1 MSDVSSTVQKI
12 VELFARALDAPQ
24 KSDEWMTARHNIIT
38 SSEVASVLDCNMYE
52 SSLDLLKRKSAPI
65 RKSFT
70 GMSIEWGE
78 RYEPIAI
85 DVFKQIKKQ
94 NVSGVNLVVSDKY
107 TWLGAS
113 PDGVV
118 TDGRLLEIKCPFSR
132 KIINGKT
139 PYCYWIQVQIQ
150 LEVCN
155 LEECHFMQC
164 EFAENP
170 MNFTGM
176 CEVNGCKM
184 TGTHSDGTRWILRKY
199 TLKTIKRDREWFN
212 NSFPT
217 LLRFWKKMQYYNLH
231 GRELLISDINKGV
244 SPDMKAANDPMSV
257 EEIDLASVMEL
268 DSCDGNID
276 VISVPV
282 VAYRSDNLGNMDV
295 RNTPADLEAPKVIH
309 TKNTNSD
316 DVSGLDCA
324 GGALIIPI
332 SALTAHINWDEWVGA
347 TAVRNYMLKDPLLDW
362 LNIYGKGHRKKYTG
376 FEKTVQYYEQDA
388 KDASPFINH
397 LKVKGIQFEDSVMHT
412 IRKKFPN
419 DVVTIANY
427 YQARQADKL
436 TATIAAMKAGV
447 KVIYQ
452 GVLHNPH
459 DKTYG
464 IADLIVRSD
473 FINELVSDV
482 CDIEEHGCVF
492 STDWHYL
499 IIDIKHSTLMLR
511 ADGVHLL
518 NQGAAL
524 AYKAQILI
532 YMRALNRIQK
542 YNAVNAYILGRK
554 WHYTTKSVKHEG
566 FGWFDKLGTVNF
578 STTDIGVVHPT
589 NKAIQ
594 WVRYVK
600 SHGSTWSIDPP
611 SRIELYPNMC
621 NRSDAPWHNT
631 KQKIAAK
638 IGEITSMWYC
648 GVESRNKAVRVGVKS
663 WHDRKCTAEL
673 LGINGA
679 KTGPTL
685 NKILD
690 INRST
695 KHTIL
700 PKYVSAPPKTGKV
713 RFFLD
718 FETVNSL
725 AEDIQLDSP
734 FTVPEQFI
742 FMIGI
747 GWTIDTDSNGVD
759 LPKWHYKCLTTDF
772 INEENEKKI
781 FLEMHTL
788 IKSVL
793 RKYNA
798 GNDFIIYHWSNAER
812 TIYNKANE
820 RYNVVGGLNPHW
832 YDLCKF
838 FKNEPIVIK
847 GAFNFGLKS
856 ITTAMN
862 KLGLLSTSYATDG
875 ILDGLNAMVKAMEC
889 SAEAVRLGVSMKTMP
904 VVQRIMEY
912 NEIDCK
918 VMMDILEYVLNNMVR
933 KRRKSSRLQRGAKRC
948 RLDK

>member
-1 MSDVSSTVQKI
+1 MSGEASTVYKI
-12 VELFARALDAPQ
+12 VDIFARALDSPQ
-24 KSDEWMTARHNIIT
+24 KSDEWLATRHSIIT

-65 RKSFT
+65 GESPT
-70 GMSIEWGE
+70 GMSIEWGNV
-78 RYEPIAI
+78 YEPIAV

-94 NVSGVNLVVSDKY
+94 NVSGVNLVISDKY
-107 TWLGAS
+107 PWLGAS

-155 LEECHFMQC
+155 IEECHFMQC

-170 MNFTGM
+170 MNFTSM

-184 TGTHSDGTRWILRKY
+184 TGTHSDGTRWILRNY
-199 TLKTIKRDREWFN
+199 TLKTIKRDRDWFT

-217 LLRFWKKMQYYNLH
+217 LLRFWEKMKYYDLH
-231 GRELLISDINKGV
+231 GSELLNRDINKCV
-244 SPDMKAANDPMSV
+244 SPDMKANNKPMS
-257 EEIDLASVMEL
+257 MKEL
-268 DSCDGNID
+268 DLGGMGD
-276 VISVPV
+276 ISVPV
-282 VAYRSDNLGNMDV
+282 VAYRPDNIDNMNVCDI
-295 RNTPADLEAPKVIH
+295 PAELDASTVIH
-309 TKNTNSD
+309 TRATNGD
-316 DVSGLDCA
+316 DASGLDCFD
-324 GGALIIPI
+324 GALTMPI

-362 LNIYGKGHRKKYTG
+362 LNIYGKGPRKKITG
-376 FEKTVQYYEQDA
+376 FDNAVQYYEQDA

-397 LKVKGIQFEDSVMHT
+397 LKVKGIQFEDAVMHT
-412 IRKKFPN
+412 IRKKFPD

-473 FINELVSDV
+473 FINELVSDA

-492 STDWHYL
+492 SPDWHYL

-518 NQGAAL
+518 NQGSAL

-532 YMRALNRIQK
+532 YMRALNRIQE
-542 YNAVNAYILGRK
+542 YRAVNAYILGRK
-554 WHYTTKSVKHEG
+554 WHYTTKHIKHEG
-566 FGWFDKLGTVNF
+566 FGWFDKLGTVDF
-578 STTDIGVVHPT
+578 SAADNGVVLPT

-611 SRIELYPNMC
+611 NRIELYPNMC
-621 NRSDAPWHNT
+621 NHSDAPWRAT
-631 KQKIAAK
+631 KQKMAHK

-648 GVESRNKAVRVGVKS
+648 GVEARNKAVRAGVKS
-663 WHDRKCTAEL
+663 WRDSKCNAKL
-673 LGINGA
+673 LGVNGV

-685 NKILD
+685 DKILA

-700 PKYVSAPPKTGKV
+700 PKYVAASPKTGKV

-718 FETVNSL
+718 FETVSSL
-725 AEDIQLDSP
+725 TEEIPLNSP
-734 FTVPEQFI
+734 FTISEQFI
-742 FMIGI
+742 FMVGI
-747 GWTIDTDSNGVD
+747 GWTIDIDSNGVD
-759 LPKWHYKCLTTDF
+759 LPKWHYKCLTVDA

-781 FLEMHTL
+781 FLEMHAL

-793 RKYNA
+793 CKYNA
-798 GNDFIIYHWSNAER
+798 DRDFIIYHWSNAER
-812 TIYNKANE
+812 TIYNKANKK
-820 RYNVVGGLNPHW
+820 YNVDGRLNPHW

-875 ILDGLNAMVKAMEC
+875 ILDGLNAMVKAIEC

-933 KRRKSSRLQRGAKRC
+933 KRRKSSRLQCGTKRC
-948 RLDK
+948 RINR

>member
-1 MSDVSSTVQKI
+1 MVDHSTNVHKI
-12 VELFARALDAPQ
+12 VDIFARALHVPQ
-24 KSDEWMTARHNIIT
+24 KSDGWLKARHCIIT
-38 SSEVASVLDCNMYE
+38 SSEVASVLDCNLYE
-52 SSLDLLKRKSAPI
+52 SSLDLLKRKTESI
-65 RKSFT
+65 QYSFT

-94 NVSGVNLVVSDKY
+94 NVAAVNLVISDKY
-107 TWLGAS
+107 QWLGAS

-139 PYCYWIQVQIQ
+139 PYAYWIQVQIQ

-176 CEVNGCKM
+176 CEVNGGKL
-184 TGTHSDGTRWILRKY
+184 TGIHSNGTRWILRNY
-199 TLKTIKRDREWFN
+199 TLKTIKRDRDWFN
-212 NSFPT
+212 TSFPV
-217 LLRFWKKMQYYNLH
+217 LLRFWEKMKYYSLH
-231 GRELLISDINKGV
+231 GIEVLISDINKSESLNV
-244 SPDMKAANDPMSV
+244 MTVNDPMIMENLDLNGDMYAIPV
-257 EEIDLASVMEL
+257 PEIDHR
-268 DSCDGNID
+268 
-276 VISVPV
+276 P
-282 VAYRSDNLGNMDV
+282 DNLGIVKAPNEPV
-295 RNTPADLEAPKVIH
+295 DLDIRTHLNKDKPNLNELRE
-309 TKNTNSD
+309 S
-316 DVSGLDCA
+316 
-324 GGALIIPI
+324 LIIPT
-332 SALTAHINWDEWVGA
+332 SALTAHINWDEWVSA
-347 TAVRNYMLKDPLLDW
+347 SAVRNYMLKDPLLDW
-362 LNIYGKGHRKKYTG
+362 LNIYGKGHRKKSTG
-376 FEKTVQYYEQDA
+376 LDNIIQYHEQDA
-388 KDASPFINH
+388 KNASPFINH
-397 LKVKGIQFEDSVMHT
+397 LKVKGIQFEDAVMYI

-436 TATIAAMKAGV
+436 TATISAMKAGV

-452 GVLHNPH
+452 GVLHNSR

-464 IADLIVRSD
+464 VADLIVRSD
-473 FINELVSDV
+473 FINELVADT
-482 CDIEEHGCVF
+482 CDIEKHGCMF
-492 STDWHYL
+492 SPDWHYL

-518 NQGAAL
+518 NQGSAL

-542 YNAVNAYILGRK
+542 YSAVHAYILGRK
-554 WHYTTKSVKHEG
+554 WHYTTKRVKHEG
-566 FGWFDKLGTVNF
+566 FGWFDKLGTVDF
-578 STTDIGVVHPT
+578 STTDNSVVHPT

-621 NRSDAPWHNT
+621 NRSDAPWHT
-631 KQKIAAK
+631 AKQKMADK

-648 GVESRNKAVRVGVKS
+648 GVESRNNAVHAGVKS
-663 WHDRKCTAEL
+663 WRDRKCTAKL

-685 NKILD
+685 DKILS

-695 KHTIL
+695 THNIL
-700 PKYVSAPPKTGKV
+700 PKYVSEPPKTGKV

-725 AEDIQLDSP
+725 TEYIPLDSP
-734 FTVPEQFI
+734 FTKSEQFI

-747 GWTIDTDSNGVD
+747 GWTIEADSNGVN
-759 LPKWHYKCLTTDF
+759 LPKWHYKCLTADV

-781 FLEMHTL
+781 FLEMHAL

-793 RKYNA
+793 CKYNA
-798 GNDFIIYHWSNAER
+798 DRDFIIYHWSNAER
-812 TIYNKANE
+812 AIYNKVNE
-820 RYNVVGGLNPHW
+820 RYNVDGGLNPYW

-847 GAFNFGLKS
+847 GSFNFGLKS

-875 ILDGLNAMVKAMEC
+875 IMDGLNAMVKAMEC
-889 SAEAVRLGVSMKTMP
+889 SAEAVRTGVSMKTMP

-918 VMMDILEYVLNNMVR
+918 VMMDILEYVLNNMVI
-933 KRRKSSRLQRGAKRC
+933 KRRKSSRLQRDVKRC
-948 RLDK
+948 RIE